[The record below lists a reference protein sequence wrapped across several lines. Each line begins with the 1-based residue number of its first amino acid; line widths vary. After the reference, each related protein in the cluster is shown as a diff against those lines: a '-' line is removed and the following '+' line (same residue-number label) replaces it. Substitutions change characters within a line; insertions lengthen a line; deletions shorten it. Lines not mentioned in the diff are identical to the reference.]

1 MAKKLDAKDVELY
14 LLENTD
20 FFVSRESL
28 VSELS
33 FKHDAEGASSLLE
46 MQVRKLRD
54 EQSRLMD
61 MLTGFVSTGKEN
73 EELYFKSKNLTLSLI
88 SSNKFDEVKKTV
100 ELFFQENFEVD
111 SCILETLS
119 DAELQ
124 KLEKITGLDMNKDA
138 IHMGPLSKEKMAAF
152 FSNDAIKSAVISVMK
167 LEKGFGL
174 LKVGSIEATKYLG
187 DGDTTFIEYIR
198 DVIVRVLESKE
209 A

>member
-73 EELYFKSKNLTLSLI
+73 EELFFKSKNLTLSLI
-88 SSNKFDEVKKTV
+88 SSNEFDEIKKTV

-124 KLEKITGLDMNKDA
+124 KLEKITGLNMNKDA

-174 LKVGSIEATKYLG
+174 LKLGSIEATKYLG

-198 DVIVRVLESKE
+198 DVIVRVLDSKE

>member
-33 FKHDAEGASSLLE
+33 FKHDADGATSLLE

-61 MLTGFVSTGKEN
+61 MLSGFVSTGKEN
-73 EELYFKSKNLTLSLI
+73 EELFFKSKNLTLSLI
-88 SSNKFDEVKKTV
+88 TSKNFDEVKKTV
-100 ELFFQENFEVD
+100 ESFFEKNFEID
-111 SCILETLS
+111 LCILEALS
-119 DAELQ
+119 DPELQ
-124 KLEKITGLDMNKDA
+124 ELESKTGLGMSKDV
-138 IHMGPLSKEKMAAF
+138 IHMGPLSKEKMDAF
-152 FSNDAIKSAVISVMK
+152 FSSDSVKSAVISVMRLK
-167 LEKGFGL
+167 KGFAL
-174 LKVGSIEATKYLG
+174 LKIGSNEPTKYLG

-198 DVIVRVLESKE
+198 DIIVRVLESKE

>member
-20 FFVSRESL
+20 FFLSRESL

-33 FKHDAEGASSLLE
+33 FKHDAEGATSLLE

-54 EQSRLMD
+54 EQSRLMN
-61 MLTGFVSTGKEN
+61 MLSSFVSTGKEN
-73 EELYFKSKNLTLSLI
+73 EELFFKSKNLTISLI
-88 SSNKFDEVKKTV
+88 ASENFAQVKKTV
-100 ELFFQENFEVD
+100 ELFFRENFAVD
-111 SCILETLS
+111 SCILEILS
-119 DAELQ
+119 DSELQ
-124 KLEKITGLDMNKDA
+124 ELEAITGLDMNKDA

-152 FSNDAIKSAVISVMK
+152 FSSESIKSAVISVMK
-167 LEKGFGL
+167 LKKGFGL
-174 LKVGSIEATKYLG
+174 LKVGSNEPTKYLG

-198 DVIVRVLESKE
+198 DIIIRVLESKE

>member
-20 FFVSRESL
+20 FFLSRESL

-33 FKHDAEGASSLLE
+33 FKHDADGATSLLE

-61 MLTGFVSTGKEN
+61 MLSGFVSTGKEN
-73 EELYFKSKNLTLSLI
+73 EELFFKSKNLTLSLI
-88 SSNKFDEVKKTV
+88 TSKNFDEVKKTV
-100 ELFFQENFEVD
+100 ESFFEKNFEID
-111 SCILETLS
+111 SCILEALS
-119 DAELQ
+119 DPELQ
-124 KLEKITGLDMNKDA
+124 ELESKTGLGMSKDV
-138 IHMGPLSKEKMAAF
+138 IHMGPLSKEKMDAF
-152 FSNDAIKSAVISVMK
+152 FSSDSVKSAVISVMK
-167 LEKGFGL
+167 LKKGFAL
-174 LKVGSIEATKYLG
+174 LKIGSNEPTKYLG

-198 DVIVRVLESKE
+198 DIIVRVIESKE

>member
-20 FFVSRESL
+20 FFLSRESL

-33 FKHDAEGASSLLE
+33 FKHDADGATSLLE

-61 MLTGFVSTGKEN
+61 MLSGFVSTGKEN
-73 EELYFKSKNLTLSLI
+73 EELFFKSKNLTLSLI
-88 SSNKFDEVKKTV
+88 TSKNFDEVKKTV
-100 ELFFQENFEVD
+100 ESFFEKNFEID
-111 SCILETLS
+111 SCILEALS
-119 DAELQ
+119 DPEL
-124 KLEKITGLDMNKDA
+124 KELESKTGLGMSKDV
-138 IHMGPLSKEKMAAF
+138 IHMGPLSKEKMDAF
-152 FSNDAIKSAVISVMK
+152 FSSDSVKSAVISVMK
-167 LEKGFGL
+167 LKKGFAL
-174 LKVGSIEATKYLG
+174 LKMGSNEPTKYLG

-198 DVIVRVLESKE
+198 DIIVRVLESKE

>member
-20 FFVSRESL
+20 FFLSRESL

-33 FKHDAEGASSLLE
+33 FKHDADGATSLLE

-61 MLTGFVSTGKEN
+61 MLSGFVSTGKEN
-73 EELYFKSKNLTLSLI
+73 EELFFKSKNLTLTLI
-88 SSNKFDEVKKTV
+88 TSKNFDEVKKTV
-100 ELFFQENFEVD
+100 ESFFEKNFEID
-111 SCILETLS
+111 SCILEALS
-119 DAELQ
+119 DPELQ
-124 KLEKITGLDMNKDA
+124 ELESKTGLGMSKDV
-138 IHMGPLSKEKMAAF
+138 IHMGPLSKEKMDAF
-152 FSNDAIKSAVISVMK
+152 FSSDSVKSAVISVMK
-167 LEKGFGL
+167 LKKGFAL
-174 LKVGSIEATKYLG
+174 LKMGSNEPTKYLG

-198 DVIVRVLESKE
+198 DIIVRVLESKE

>member
-33 FKHDAEGASSLLE
+33 FKHDADGATSLLE

-61 MLTGFVSTGKEN
+61 MLSGFVSTGKEN
-73 EELYFKSKNLTLSLI
+73 EELFFKSKNLTLSLI
-88 SSNKFDEVKKTV
+88 TSKNFDEVKKTV
-100 ELFFQENFEVD
+100 ESFFEKNFEID
-111 SCILETLS
+111 SCILEALS
-119 DAELQ
+119 DPELQ
-124 KLEKITGLDMNKDA
+124 ELESKTGLGMSKDV
-138 IHMGPLSKEKMAAF
+138 IHMGPLSKEKMDAF
-152 FSNDAIKSAVISVMK
+152 FSSDSVKSAVISVMK
-167 LEKGFGL
+167 LKKGFAL
-174 LKVGSIEATKYLG
+174 LKIGSNEQTKYLG

-198 DVIVRVLESKE
+198 DIIVRVLESKE

>member
-73 EELYFKSKNLTLSLI
+73 EELFFKSKNLTLSLI

-124 KLEKITGLDMNKDA
+124 NLEKITGLDMNKDA
-138 IHMGPLSKEKMAAF
+138 IHMGPLSKEKMTAF

>member
-1 MAKKLDAKDVELY
+1 MDKKLDAKDVELY

-73 EELYFKSKNLTLSLI
+73 EELFFKSKNLTLSLI

-198 DVIVRVLESKE
+198 DVIVRVLDSKE

>member
-46 MQVRKLRD
+46 MQIRKLRD

-73 EELYFKSKNLTLSLI
+73 EELFFKSKNLTLSLI

-119 DAELQ
+119 DAEIQ

>member
-46 MQVRKLRD
+46 MQIRKLRD
-54 EQSRLMD
+54 EKSRLMD

-73 EELYFKSKNLTLSLI
+73 EELFFKSKNLTLSLI

-198 DVIVRVLESKE
+198 DVIIRVLESKE

>member
-1 MAKKLDAKDVELY
+1 MDKKLDAKDVELY

-73 EELYFKSKNLTLSLI
+73 EELFFKSKNLTLSLI

>member
-73 EELYFKSKNLTLSLI
+73 EELFFKSKNLTLSLI

-100 ELFFQENFEVD
+100 ELFFQENFKVD